1 MQAASTVAA
10 TFPPLALLRSR
21 WPRLAAKFVEGD
33 RRLSST
39 SSSSS
44 TSQGM
49 PPEGIRVFV
58 SCLPGLEPILHREIV
73 SLGYDP
79 APPDSVA
86 WGRISAVGSNAGGR
100 EMGCDGGEGRAKGRG
115 PPPTPAGRFVGEGG
129 VGFVASSVND
139 ILRCHLY
146 LGTAGHI
153 LLRCTDQPF
162 KARGMEELRRKVS
175 RMAFWRRHFD
185 LQHGDAMPFPR
196 FNVRVSSSK
205 SRLYHTT
212 GIAERVEGG
221 ILEALGCRGRDGG
234 AGTGRGNHAGPVI
247 KISVRLYRDYAQI
260 SLDTSETPLHRRGYR
275 LQTAKSPLRE
285 DLAYALLYGAG
296 WTHRAIDLPD
306 KNQNHGGHL
315 RHLLDPC
322 CGSGTIAIEGAAM
335 AAGLPPGRLRPP
347 PLGGSLL
354 ADDAAWHRLL
364 AEAEAE
370 ARAHRHCMRACVLG
384 SDRDEG
390 AIAASRGNAERAG
403 VSDLISFER
412 YAVKRTPWL
421 SSPGTAPRDILIAT
435 NPPYGI
441 RSSPRKLVLPLYQTI
456 AGLFRRLG
464 SGGNSALALLAHDMR
479 LVRGMKL
486 PNSDVVFNTK
496 HGGIPVFAT
505 KARNGNTTQ

>member
-1 MQAASTVAA
+1 
-10 TFPPLALLRSR
+10 
-21 WPRLAAKFVEGD
+21 
-33 RRLSST
+33 
-39 SSSSS
+39 
-44 TSQGM
+44 
-49 PPEGIRVFV
+49 
-58 SCLPGLEPILHREIV
+58 
-73 SLGYDP
+73 
-79 APPDSVA
+79 
-86 WGRISAVGSNAGGR
+86 
-100 EMGCDGGEGRAKGRG
+100 
-115 PPPTPAGRFVGEGG
+115 
-129 VGFVASSVND
+129 
-139 ILRCHLY
+139 
-146 LGTAGHI
+146 
-153 LLRCTDQPF
+153 
-162 KARGMEELRRKVS
+162 
-175 RMAFWRRHFD
+175 
-185 LQHGDAMPFPR
+185 
-196 FNVRVSSSK
+196 
-205 SRLYHTT
+205 
-212 GIAERVEGG
+212 
-221 ILEALGCRGRDGG
+221 
-234 AGTGRGNHAGPVI
+234 
-247 KISVRLYRDYAQI
+247 
-260 SLDTSETPLHRRGYR
+260 
-275 LQTAKSPLRE
+275 
-285 DLAYALLYGAG
+285 
-296 WTHRAIDLPD
+296 
-306 KNQNHGGHL
+306 
-315 RHLLDPC
+315 
-322 CGSGTIAIEGAAM
+322 M